1 MSNNLKTAALLGLL
15 GSLFVAV
22 GWLLNGS
29 QGALTF
35 LLLAVV
41 FNFAM
46 YFFSD
51 RIALAAA
58 RAKPI
63 APGQLPEVEQIV
75 SSLATR
81 EGMPMPRLYYI
92 DQPQPNAFAT
102 GRSPKHAAVAVTAG
116 ILQLM
121 NREELEGVLAHELSH
136 VRNRDILIATIAAT
150 IGAALSFLTRMA
162 FFSGAG
168 RSENNNPLGAIL
180 SLVAVIVAPLA
191 AMLIQLGISRSR
203 EYQADRSGAE
213 ITGAPLVLAGALAK
227 LDAGTSKVPMPVN
240 PAVSQ
245 LFIADPLKSFGG
257 NRGGGV
263 ARMFATH
270 PPDRRPDRP
279 PPGDGVR
286 GPDPL
291 KPIPGASHPVRARP
305 RFDRVDAF
313 ESTAQVACPAEKD
326 SNLRRRMPADLQSAP
341 FGRSGIP
348 ARVFAG

>member
-35 LLLAVV
+35 LLIAVV

-121 NREELEGVLAHELSH
+121 NREELEGVLAHELAH

-191 AMLIQLGISRSR
+191 AMMIQLGISRSR

-245 LFIADPLKSFGG
+245 LFIADPLKAFGG
-257 NRGGGV
+257 NRGGGI

-270 PPDRRPDRP
+270 PPIADRIAR
-279 PPGDGVR
+279 
-286 GPDPL
+286 L
-291 KPIPGASHPVRARP
+291 QEMASGGLIR
-305 RFDRVDAF
+305 
-313 ESTAQVACPAEKD
+313 
-326 SNLRRRMPADLQSAP
+326 
-341 FGRSGIP
+341 
-348 ARVFAG
+348 